1 MVNINKNGRKAALDE
16 VLVRLG
22 EPKAYGGVTAE
33 GGLAVFV
40 ARNHFARPVQTV
52 GPDVF
57 ALLMSGELIA
67 VAADRP
73 EAWVISRLGRARLR
87 RASAADSPFRSQHQA
102 LDLREARAA
111 NGDAIMVR
119 VNHAESPLGW
129 LVSHKDRTGKPLIN
143 QEQFAA
149 GERMRRD
156 FTLANLP
163 PRVTALW
170 GTPANHAGRN
180 GGSDSASMNDTMI
193 AAKDR
198 LWAAFDAVGP
208 DLGGVLLQVCCHLN
222 GLAGAERQL
231 GWPARSGK
239 VVLGIALDR
248 LAVHYGISQAA
259 GTPKKRARIEQSAP
273 VHKDT
278 KNNLHNTQ
286 NNSCKS

>member
-1 MVNINKNGRKAALDE
+1 MVNIDKNGRKAALDK

-22 EPKAYGGVTAE
+22 EPRAYGDVTAE

-87 RASAADSPFRSQHQA
+87 RVSAADSPFRSQHQA

-111 NGDAIMVR
+111 NGDIIVVR

-129 LVSHKDRTGKPLIN
+129 LANHKDRSGKPLISL
-143 QEQFAA
+143 EQFAA

-156 FTLANLP
+156 FTLASLP

-170 GTPANHAGRN
+170 GMPVNDAGQN
-180 GGSDSASMNDTMI
+180 GGRDSASMNDTMI

-198 LWAAFDAVGP
+198 LWAAFDSVGP

-222 GLAGAERQL
+222 GLAEAEKQL

-248 LAVHYGISQAA
+248 LAVHYGISQAE
-259 GTPKKRARIEQSAP
+259 GTPKKQAGSVQSAP
-273 VHKDT
+273 ANKDG

-286 NNSCKS
+286 NSS

>member
-1 MVNINKNGRKAALDE
+1 MTNINENAKQAVLHE

-22 EPKAYGGVTAE
+22 EAKAYGCVTAE

-40 ARNHFARPVQTV
+40 ARNRFARPVQTV
-52 GPDVF
+52 GPDLL
-57 ALLMSGELIA
+57 ALLMSGELISA
-67 VAADRP
+67 AADRP
-73 EAWVISRLGRARLR
+73 EVWVISRLGRRRLN

-111 NGDAIMVR
+111 NGDAIIVR
-119 VNHAESPLGW
+119 VNNAESPLGW
-129 LVSHKDRTGKPLIN
+129 LVSHKDRTGKPLISH
-143 QEQFAA
+143 EQFAA

-156 FTLANLP
+156 FTLANLS
-163 PRVTALW
+163 PRVTAMW
-170 GTPANHAGRN
+170 GMPINHAGR
-180 GGSDSASMNDTMI
+180 GGRSGPASMNDTMI

-222 GLAGAERQL
+222 GLAEAEKEL

-248 LAVHYGISQAA
+248 LAVHYGLSQGEAPKMRA
-259 GTPKKRARIEQSAP
+259 GTTRSAP
-273 VHKDT
+273 KYKDG

-286 NNSCKS
+286 NSYCKS

>member
-1 MVNINKNGRKAALDE
+1 MVNINKNGRKAALDK

-22 EPKAYGGVTAE
+22 EPGAYGDVTAE

-73 EAWVISRLGRARLR
+73 GAWVISRLGRARLR

-129 LVSHKDRTGKPLIN
+129 LVSHKDRRGNPLISL
-143 QEQFAA
+143 EQFAA

-163 PRVTALW
+163 PQVTAMW
-170 GTPANHAGRN
+170 GMPINHAGC
-180 GGSDSASMNDTMI
+180 GGGGAASMNDTMI

-208 DLGGVLLQVCCHLN
+208 DLGSVLLQVCCHLN
-222 GLAGAERQL
+222 GLAEAERQL

-248 LAVHYGISQAA
+248 LAVHYGVSPGA
-259 GTPKKRARIEQSAP
+259 GTPKKQAGSVQSAP
-273 VHKDT
+273 ANKDG

-286 NNSCKS
+286 NSSCKS